1 MSKNIVICGSMK
13 IKEDI
18 LLVGKKLE
26 EKGYNVLYPVECM
39 EGKPKVIASK
49 AHFNRIADKE
59 NDTILIVNNTKN
71 GIENYI
77 GPNSFAEIAMAF
89 HYEKRIV
96 LLNDIYM
103 PYEDELVGW
112 NVETLKGDLN
122 NL

>member
-13 IKEDI
+13 LKEDI
-18 LLVGKKLE
+18 LLVGRRLE

-39 EGKPKVIASK
+39 EGKPKIIASK
-49 AHFNRIADKE
+49 AHFNRIADRE

>member
-1 MSKNIVICGSMK
+1 MSKNIVICGSIK
-13 IKEDI
+13 LKEDI
-18 LLVGKKLE
+18 LLVGRRLE

-39 EGKPKVIASK
+39 EGKPKIIASK

-59 NDTILIVNNTKN
+59 NDTVLIVNNTKN

-89 HYEKRIV
+89 HYEKRII